1 MFESDSSRLYRA
13 QSLVGETQ
21 PTWNAGEVHV
31 PTVVPV
37 GDSAVT
43 VTFHTPRRACA
54 TFARNTPATPGT
66 LTVRVTVPPFTRVNA
81 TV

>member
-21 PTWNAGEVHV
+21 PTWNAGDVHV

-37 GDSAVT
+37 DERAVT
-43 VTFHTPRRACA
+43 VTFHTPLRACA
-54 TFARNTPATPGT
+54 TLARSTPAAAGT
-66 LTVRVTVPPFTRVNA
+66 VRVRVTVPPFTRVKA